1 MARKWKCEV
10 IGAFLTAVVNNAAD
24 GLSAVVTGEIVDA
37 PQVGGSDLPPRIV
50 TKECYGPVTVRAR
63 SLGELKWA
71 VEGRIEKDIGRV
83 INWSDD

>member
-24 GLSAVVTGEIVDA
+24 GLSAVITGEIVDA
-37 PQVGGSDLPPRIV
+37 EQAGVSDLPRIV
-50 TKECYGPVTVRAR
+50 TNGRYGPETVRAR
-63 SLGELKWA
+63 PLGELKWA
-71 VEGRIEKDIGRV
+71 VVGKIEKDIGRV